1 MSVRTRLL
9 LALLAV
15 GLGIVATVVALSL
28 LNATLH

>member
-9 LALLAV
+9 LALLAIS
-15 GLGIVATVVALSL
+15 LGIVATVVALSL